1 MSTRCRGAIL
11 KLDIPAENASA
22 NAFFSPY
29 DCRIIIYIYIQNWN
43 DHCHYTHFHHNHF
56 QSKPTSLADLFW
68 SALKN
73 VEKCKLYSKCVN
85 CEVLFSCHETSYAN
99 ESSQHYWKK
108 MTLSTCNIAPSRI
121 LMIWHHVFFLFS
133 FEYIRTHALFSGTTL
148 FLKVFLNNRA
158 IDYVDFFLDDDIEPT
173 ITWDLQKHWY
183 VLKHPTERR
192 TSNSII
198 FQRQDYHFLKT
209 KFYWNENQRHLAC
222 HYTKPF

>member
-1 MSTRCRGAIL
+1 MSR
-11 KLDIPAENASA
+11 NA
-22 NAFFSPY
+22 N
-29 DCRIIIYIYIQNWN
+29 YIQNVWTVK
-43 DHCHYTHFHHNHF
+43 YYFHVMKHHMQMSLHN
-56 QSKPTSLADLFW
+56 TI
-68 SALKN
+68 
-73 VEKCKLYSKCVN
+73 E
-85 CEVLFSCHETSYAN
+85 
-99 ESSQHYWKK
+99 K
-108 MTLSTCNIAPSRI
+108 MTLSTYNIAPSRI

>member
-1 MSTRCRGAIL
+1 MSR
-11 KLDIPAENASA
+11 NA
-22 NAFFSPY
+22 N
-29 DCRIIIYIYIQNWN
+29 YIQNVWTVK
-43 DHCHYTHFHHNHF
+43 YYFHVMKHHMQMSLHN
-56 QSKPTSLADLFW
+56 TI
-68 SALKN
+68 
-73 VEKCKLYSKCVN
+73 E
-85 CEVLFSCHETSYAN
+85 
-99 ESSQHYWKK
+99 KK